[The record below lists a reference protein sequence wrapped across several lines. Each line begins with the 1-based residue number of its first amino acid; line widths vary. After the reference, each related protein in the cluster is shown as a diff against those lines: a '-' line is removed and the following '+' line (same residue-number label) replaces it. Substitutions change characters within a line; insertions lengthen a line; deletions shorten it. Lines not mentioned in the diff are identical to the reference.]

1 MRTAHLTSETPV
13 ILSAADSSRSGES
26 AESKDPTED
35 RVARPWKGIPAGLSA
50 GLRWKNSLRRSWSHQ
65 PLRDPST
72 AASFASRTTPPL
84 RMTSSF
90 DYGLAGSPLRRTSF
104 VLRRSAQLIL
114 LTLAVFALLGAGDES
129 ARVNDLGHRMMCVCG
144 CNQILLECNHVGCAY
159 SDRMRAELVAAVDRG
174 DNDDLTLQGFVQKYG
189 TTVMAA
195 PTKTGFNRVAWIMP
209 YLVLVLGLTMV
220 TLIVR
225 AWRSRP
231 LVLPVGAVAAVHG
244 AELEHFRNQARKDT
258 EV

>member
-1 MRTAHLTSETPV
+1 MTAFF
-13 ILSAADSSRSGES
+13 
-26 AESKDPTED
+26 
-35 RVARPWKGIPAGLSA
+35 
-50 GLRWKNSLRRSWSHQ
+50 LRRHVY
-65 PLRDPST
+65 L
-72 AASFASRTTPPL
+72 L
-84 RMTSSF
+84 L
-90 DYGLAGSPLRRTSF
+90 LA
-104 VLRRSAQLIL
+104 
-114 LTLAVFALLGAGDES
+114 LAVFTLLGAGDES

-209 YLVLVLGLTMV
+209 YLVLVLGLAMV

-231 LVLPVGAVAAVHG
+231 LVLPVGAVATVHG
-244 AELEHFRNQARKDT
+244 AELERFRDQARKDT
-258 EV
+258 AI